1 MGSSE
6 CLTVFAGINGAGKS
20 TLFGTLSHLDFGV
33 RLNSDEIV
41 KELGLDWR
49 DPKAQMQAGR
59 LLLERQEECFK
70 KRLSFNREST
80 IAGMSA
86 IRCMQEAKN
95 LGYTVVM
102 YYVGV
107 ASPEIAK
114 ERVKEREAKGG
125 HGVSEETVERRFGRS
140 RENLDV
146 ALPLCDIIHIFDN
159 TVSLKELCTVR
170 DGKLEAMAECRWQED
185 ERYAWLGKLLK
196 RIGVE

>member
-49 DPKAQMQAGR
+49 DPKAQVQAGR

-70 KRLSFNREST
+70 KRLSFNRES
-80 IAGMSA
+80 

-107 ASPEIAK
+107 SSPEIAK

-140 RENLDV
+140 RENLDA
-146 ALPLCDIIHIFDN
+146 ALPLCDVIHIFDN

>member
-49 DPKAQMQAGR
+49 DPKAQVQAGR

-80 IAGMSA
+80 LAGMSA
-86 IRCMQEAKN
+86 MPDRNNTNRSQSN
-95 LGYTVVM
+95 
-102 YYVGV
+102 
-107 ASPEIAK
+107 SF
-114 ERVKEREAKGG
+114 
-125 HGVSEETVERRFGRS
+125 RRFCTAETWQGS
-140 RENLDV
+140 R
-146 ALPLCDIIHIFDN
+146 
-159 TVSLKELCTVR
+159 R
-170 DGKLEAMAECRWQED
+170 R
-185 ERYAWLGKLLK
+185 
-196 RIGVE
+196 